1 MKLDR
6 EYQKHILR
14 MLEEKFPLSLELADA
29 ERLRD
34 GRDGLALAANVS
46 YLEQHGLIHP
56 GSIRPPTFTAP
67 MDVNIRALGITHRG
81 MDFLAD
87 DGGLS
92 AILGVVTIKLH
103 EDTLKELVAM
113 KIQQSDLPPADKS
126 IWLDALKKLPA
137 EATKH
142 LAVKL
147 MDAGLAHAPDALRQ
161 VGSMLGLH

>member
-6 EYQKHILR
+6 EYQKKILDCLAR
-14 MLEEKFPLSLELADA
+14 AFPNIPSPIEYDTILGTENDDVFVAN
-29 ERLRD
+29 
-34 GRDGLALAANVS
+34 AL
-46 YLEQHGLIHP
+46 YLEMHGLIQP
-56 GSIRPPTFTAP
+56 GGIRIAP
-67 MDVNIRALGITHRG
+67 DRSFMIDHDALKITHRG
-81 MDFLAD
+81 LDFLAD

>member
-6 EYQKHILR
+6 EYQRRILV
-14 MLEEKFPLSLELADA
+14 
-29 ERLRD
+29 
-34 GRDGLALAANVS
+34 GLAQEFPKITSREMYADLTRDIDDDVFVANVI
-46 YLEQHGLIHP
+46 YLEQHGLLEP
-56 GSIRPPTFTAP
+56 GSISF
-67 MDVNIRALGITHRG
+67 ALGGQYVFNLGSFRITHKG

-113 KIQQSDLPPADKS
+113 KIQQSDLPPSDKS

-142 LAVKL
+142 LAMKL